1 MKRVIVLC
9 VFVVFFGLCYA
20 DEGCFPCYNRE
31 NPCPDCR
38 YTIVSGME
46 SYNFPLAGDV
56 KVYATDSLKADLWV
70 YVVEY
75 GADLVVSWVDYE
87 PYYCGQWR
95 KVDKN
100 EDFSVY
106 FCSNP
111 HNADIFIRFGDAV
124 KEYPVGYFGF
134 RL

>member
-1 MKRVIVLC
+1 MKREVVILFC
-9 VFVVFFGLCYA
+9 LLFSILSFSA
-20 DEGCFPCYNRE
+20 EEWEPCIDRE

-46 SYNFPLAGDV
+46 SYNFPLDGDV

-106 FCSNP
+106 FCSKRCD
-111 HNADIFIRFGDAV
+111 ADIVVCFGDAV

-134 RL
+134 HL